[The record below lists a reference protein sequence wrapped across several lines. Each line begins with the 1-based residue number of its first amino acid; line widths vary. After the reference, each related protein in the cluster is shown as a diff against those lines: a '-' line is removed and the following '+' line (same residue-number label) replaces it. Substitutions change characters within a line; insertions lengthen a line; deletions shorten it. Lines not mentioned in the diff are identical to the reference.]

1 MIKAG
6 VIAYSGGYVT
16 LQCVVRDFS
25 DTGAKL
31 AVEGSVEAPD
41 TFSLQVE
48 IDGVEVDCRVVWRR
62 GKEVG
67 VVFEGPI
74 RHTEKRRT
82 QVINQWSNAPRPSL
96 RRQPKVTV

>member
-16 LQCVVRDFS
+16 LHCVVRDFS
-25 DTGAKL
+25 ETGARL

-41 TFSLQVE
+41 TFALQIE

-62 GKEVG
+62 GKEIG
-67 VVFEGPI
+67 ASFEGPI
-74 RHTEKRRT
+74 RHKDKRRS
-82 QVINQWSNAPRPSL
+82 QVIQQWSNAPRPTL
-96 RRQPKVTV
+96 RRQPKATA